1 MKVRNLS
8 LKLNQKKIFENI
20 SFDIKKAK
28 SLMIV
33 GESGVGKSLLGKS
46 LIRLLDP
53 KFEINA
59 DEWSFNEVSVFNL
72 NQNELRAFRSKVGLV
87 LQDAELSL
95 YPYLD

>member
-20 SFDIKKAK
+20 SFDIKIAK

-53 KFEINA
+53 KFE
-59 DEWSFNEVSVFNL
+59 
-72 NQNELRAFRSKVGLV
+72 
-87 LQDAELSL
+87 
-95 YPYLD
+95 